1 MIRSHNDSKAHQRSD
16 YGFWSVLKRL
26 FKRKSAIIGLI
37 IIVIL
42 GITGIFGP
50 WLAPHDPELIYKGFE
65 KKQPGTRI
73 QKVDIDKELKYSTE
87 GAFKYPMLINGEYSV
102 FLMGTDDQGR
112 DLFSRLLFGARV
124 SLLVGVVAEIIAL
137 VIGILIGGVAGFYG
151 GRIDSILM
159 RITDIFFAFPSL
171 LLAIGILAIFE
182 KPGLW
187 NIFFALGVVGWTQVA
202 RIVRGQVLS
211 VKEEEFV
218 EAARAVGASDARVL
232 FRHILPNTIA
242 PLIVIG
248 TLGVAWNILS
258 EAGLSFLGL
267 GVQPPAPSWGNMLT
281 DARSYINSK
290 HYYICIIPGLAIVFT
305 VLGFNLLGDG
315 LRDSLDP
322 RMKKGAA

>member
-1 MIRSHNDSKAHQRSD
+1 MEKDQKTRKTDHGFRSVIR
-16 YGFWSVLKRL
+16 RL
-26 FKRKSAIIGLI
+26 FKRKSAILGLLI
-37 IIVIL
+37 IIIL
-42 GITGIFGP
+42 SFTGIFGP
-50 WLAPHDPELIYKGFE
+50 FLSPHDPELIYKGFE
-65 KKQPGTRI
+65 KKVPGTI
-73 QKVDIDKELKYSTE
+73 ILKAQIDKEFEFANE
-87 GAFKYPMLINGEYSV
+87 GAFKYPYLINNNHSI

-137 VIGILIGGVAGFYG
+137 IIGIFVGGIAGFYG

-202 RIVRGQVLS
+202 RIVRGQVLT

-218 EAARAVGASDARVL
+218 EAARAIGANDFRILV
-232 FRHILPNTIA
+232 RHILPNTIA

-248 TLGVAWNILS
+248 TLGIAWNILS

-267 GVQPPAPSWGNMLT
+267 GVQAPAPSWGNMLT
-281 DARSYINSK
+281 DARAYINSK

-322 RMKKGAA
+322 RMKKGST